1 MSRTPKTQ
9 PDGREVGYGRPPRHA
24 QFKAG
29 QSGNPGGRP
38 KQQGK
43 VAVDLAA
50 ILDETVT
57 VTKDG
62 KPCKM
67 SQKEVALRKILQ
79 KAIDNDNLKAILYL
93 IDQFERYGALDFSQT
108 SAGGVVQIPY
118 WIPMRM
124 GCFLV
129 EQYGHPPWSK
139 SQIDKARS
147 VYLSTRSKDEKLK
160 DEDIESL
167 QHDIEK

>member
-1 MSRTPKTQ
+1 MSRTPRTQ

-24 QFKAG
+24 QFKPG

-38 KQQGK
+38 KRQGK
-43 VAVDLAA
+43 VVVDLEA

-67 SQKEVALRKILQ
+67 SKKEIALRKILK
-79 KAIDNDNLKAILYL
+79 KAIDNDDLKSILYV
-93 IDQFERYGALDFSQT
+93 IDQFERYGALEFSQT

-118 WIPMRM
+118 WMPMRM
-124 GCFLV
+124 GRLLV

-139 SQIDKARS
+139 YQIDKARS
-147 VYLSTRSKDEKLK
+147 IYLPTRSEDERLE
-160 DEDIESL
+160 DEDIVSL
-167 QHDIEK
+167 QHDIKK